1 MSESPECNCT
11 VVALRRHLIHH
22 PRHIWDVVVDVVVQI
37 ASKNA
42 PEQEAVL
49 LRAVLS
55 IDVYVVARRT
65 QHLHAADLQMNGYNG
80 SQVFHQ
86 LNISSCKK

>member
-1 MSESPECNCT
+1 MI
-11 VVALRRHLIHH
+11 ALRRHLIHH
-22 PRHIWDVVVDVVVQI
+22 FRHIWDFVVDVVIQI

-42 PEQEAVL
+42 PEQKAVL

-55 IDVYVVARRT
+55 IVVYVVARRT

-80 SQVFHQ
+80 SQAFHQ
-86 LNISSCKK
+86 PNICSCKNIVAKPNY

>member
-1 MSESPECNCT
+1 M
-11 VVALRRHLIHH
+11 VLRRHLIHH
-22 PRHIWDVVVDVVVQI
+22 PRHIWDFIVDVVIQI

-42 PEQEAVL
+42 PEHKAVL

-55 IDVYVVARRT
+55 TDVYVVARRT
-65 QHLHAADLQMNGYNG
+65 QHLHAADLQMNGDND
-80 SQVFHQ
+80 SQVVHQ